1 METNALP
8 LEGIRVLDLSRVLA
22 GPYCTMLLSMMGAE
36 VIKIEDRAGDESR
49 TWPPMRGS
57 LSGAFLGLNLNKKG
71 IVADLKTA
79 GGVNLVK
86 ELTAQS
92 DVLVENFKTGTME
105 KFGLDYDTLAA
116 INPRLVYTSISAFGR
131 NGPKAADPGYEALVQ
146 AYSGVMS
153 MTGYPE
159 GDPARCG
166 VSFLDMSTGVSSALA
181 TVSALFRR
189 ERTGRGGKVEASLLQ
204 TALGLM
210 SHQVS
215 NLFQHGVVPGRI
227 GTAHPSVVPYQSF
240 RASDGDIFIAAANQ
254 NLWERMC
261 RALGREDLLADP
273 RFVDN
278 PSRVEHREPLLALL
292 SEIFA
297 KITSAELLAPLHA
310 AGVPCTPVNDL
321 GQVIADGQAEAI
333 GAIARLDDSEE
344 GELQMV
350 NLPFFLDGQRGKVH
364 QRAPRLGEHTRELL
378 AGMGYPEA
386 EIAAL
391 LDSGAIQGE

>member
-1 METNALP
+1 METKALP

-49 TWPPMRGS
+49 TWPPISGGM
-57 LSGAFLGLNLNKKG
+57 SGAFLGLNLNKKG
-71 IVADLKTA
+71 LVADLKTA
-79 GGVNLVK
+79 GGVRLVK
-86 ELTAQS
+86 DFAAQS
-92 DVLVENFKTGTME
+92 DVLVENFKTGAME

-131 NGPKAADPGYEALVQ
+131 DGPKAADPGYEALVQ

-153 MTGYPE
+153 MTGHPE

-215 NLFQHGVVPGRI
+215 NLFQHGVIPGRI
-227 GTAHPSVVPYQSF
+227 GTAHPAVVPYQSF
-240 RASDGDIFIAAANQ
+240 RTADGDIFIAAANQ

-278 PSRVEHREPLLALL
+278 PSRVEHRETLLADL
-292 SEIFA
+292 SGIFA
-297 KITSAELLAPLHA
+297 KVTRAKLLAPLHA
-310 AGVPCTPVNDL
+310 AGVPCAPVNDL
-321 GQVIADGQAEAI
+321 GQVIADGQADAI
-333 GAIARLDDSEE
+333 GAIARLDDPEQ
-344 GELQMV
+344 GALQMA
-350 NLPFFLDGQRGKVH
+350 NLPFFLDGRRGEVR

-378 AGMGYPEA
+378 AGLGYPAA

-391 LDSGAIQGE
+391 LESGAIQGE